1 MTRKPA
7 QLDAGYEQHKEAAR
21 SRQAAQSRAGRDLG
35 EIPAVENPERRAKC
49 ERDFRA
55 FCESYF
61 APSFSLAWS
70 KDHLTVI
77 ARIEQA
83 VLHGG
88 LFALAMPRSSGKTT
102 LCETACV
109 WAVVCGHRTFVALI
123 GAESKHAS
131 EMLEA
136 IKTELE
142 TNDLLIADFPEVC
155 YPIARLEGIANR
167 CKGQLYQGEQTRITW
182 TQDQI
187 ILPTIAGSRAS
198 GSILKVAGITGRI
211 RGMKHKR
218 ADGTPIRPDL
228 VIVDD
233 PQTDESA
240 RSRTQCQAREG
251 ILAGAVLGLA
261 GPDKRIAGV
270 MPCTVIT
277 PGDMADSILNRSKH
291 PDWMGERMRLV
302 YRWPDRED
310 LWQRY
315 GEMRADGLRA
325 GDDGQAAH
333 EFYLANR
340 EDMDRGSDV
349 AWPERHKPNEASAI
363 QSAWNIRL
371 MNEAAFMAEYQNDP
385 LPLVRDDVSELTADE
400 IASKVNGIDRGT
412 VPMQAVRLT
421 GMIDVQGSA
430 LFWLV
435 AAWEDDFTG
444 SVVDYGCYPDQGRA
458 YFTLRDVQRTL
469 GDVHPGGLESAIYA
483 GLTTLVEH
491 LAGRPW
497 SQDGGSQLSIERLL
511 IDANWGD
518 STDVVYQFCRQSK
531 HTAALTP
538 SHGRGI
544 GAGNAPMRDWQKK
557 PGERT
562 GPNWRISQAQGRAVR
577 HCTFDSNFWK
587 SFTHTRLS
595 IGLGGRGCLS
605 LPGTSAAKHRLLADH
620 LTAEY
625 RVRTEGRGRQVDEWK
640 LRPDRPDNHWLDC
653 YDEETDV
660 LTRDGWM
667 RFANLTG
674 GEELATVDL
683 ATDAIEYQRP
693 TRLIARHHAG
703 EMVKIGGERMS
714 RLDLLVTPNHRMVI
728 FASQASK
735 GPVVREACDLT
746 IWDKIKTSATWQG
759 DGRTTYTIPA
769 SATRKDPSAVCGHC
783 GIKKAGR
790 ARQLCWGCYYTPGVK
805 EQHQKATPRRGHD
818 EVTVCAKDL
827 AAFLGWYV
835 SEGSCRI
842 NTAPGKGKTYV
853 VTISQMPGAKRAA
866 ICDLLDRLPWKYHA
880 VKGGLTISN
889 EQAYRLVCG
898 LGNKYTKHVP
908 QWIKDAGPDVISE
921 FIRCAVD
928 GDGWRCRTGEAY
940 ATVSARLADD
950 MMELYLK
957 AGYAVSSRLVPPK
970 RYDIRGHSAGAER
983 CHEQY
988 HVHRKT
994 TDRCQLRDSRNKP
1007 NFGPVHYEGMV
1018 YCATVPNGTLIVRRN
1033 GKVAIC
1039 GNCLSGATVAAS
1051 IQGCTL
1057 AEMQQ
1062 ATAAKKRVKFSEIQR
1077 QRRGTR

>member
-1 MTRKPA
+1 MTRKKA
-7 QLDAGYEQHKEAAR
+7 QPDTTSAYEQHKDRAR
-21 SRQAAQSRAGRDLG
+21 ERQAGQSRAGRDIG
-35 EIPAVENPERRAKC
+35 DIPPVANPERRAAC

-88 LFALAMPRSSGKTT
+88 LFALAMPRGSGKTT
-102 LCETACV
+102 LCECACI
-109 WAVVCGHRTFVALI
+109 WAVLCGHRTFVALI

-187 ILPTIAGSRAS
+187 ILPTIQGSKAS

-211 RGMKHKR
+211 RGLKHKR
-218 ADGTPIRPDL
+218 ADGVPIRPDL
-228 VIVDD
+228 VIIDD

-240 RSRTQCQAREG
+240 RSRTQCQAREA
-251 ILAGAVLGLA
+251 ILAGAILGLA
-261 GPDKRIAGV
+261 GPDRRIAGV
-270 MPCTVIT
+270 MPCTVVC
-277 PGDMADSILNRSKH
+277 PGDMADAILDRAKH
-291 PDWMGERMRLV
+291 PEWMGERMRLV
-302 YRWPDRED
+302 YSWPERED

-325 GDDGQAAH
+325 GDDGKAAH

-340 EDMDRGSDV
+340 DDMDRGAEVS
-349 AWPERHKPNEASAI
+349 WPQRHKPNEASAI

-653 YDEETDV
+653 
-660 LTRDGWM
+660 
-667 RFANLTG
+667 
-674 GEELATVDL
+674 
-683 ATDAIEYQRP
+683 
-693 TRLIARHHAG
+693 
-703 EMVKIGGERMS
+703 
-714 RLDLLVTPNHRMVI
+714 
-728 FASQASK
+728 
-735 GPVVREACDLT
+735 
-746 IWDKIKTSATWQG
+746 
-759 DGRTTYTIPA
+759 
-769 SATRKDPSAVCGHC
+769 
-783 GIKKAGR
+783 
-790 ARQLCWGCYYTPGVK
+790 
-805 EQHQKATPRRGHD
+805 
-818 EVTVCAKDL
+818 
-827 AAFLGWYV
+827 
-835 SEGSCRI
+835 
-842 NTAPGKGKTYV
+842 
-853 VTISQMPGAKRAA
+853 
-866 ICDLLDRLPWKYHA
+866 
-880 VKGGLTISN
+880 
-889 EQAYRLVCG
+889 
-898 LGNKYTKHVP
+898 
-908 QWIKDAGPDVISE
+908 
-921 FIRCAVD
+921 
-928 GDGWRCRTGEAY
+928 
-940 ATVSARLADD
+940 
-950 MMELYLK
+950 
-957 AGYAVSSRLVPPK
+957 
-970 RYDIRGHSAGAER
+970 
-983 CHEQY
+983 
-988 HVHRKT
+988 
-994 TDRCQLRDSRNKP
+994 
-1007 NFGPVHYEGMV
+1007 
-1018 YCATVPNGTLIVRRN
+1018 
-1033 GKVAIC
+1033 
-1039 GNCLSGATVAAS
+1039 LSGATVAAS

-1062 ATAAKKRVKFSEIQR
+1062 TATAKKRVKFSEIQR